1 MGADAGGSSLVNDA
15 KYAIRKVVQTPLEN
29 VATVRMIDIHV
40 RGAPGIGHRLRV
52 RNMTVADTVMIMSIR
67 QRHAAAV
74 GVAARTHITA
84 GERTA
89 WEEIVEDRATMGGF
103 VFGRGHRTNQMTR
116 REARAGAEAPI
127 IVPIIQNITASG
139 VEVGALNILTESV
152 HATVQPHIR
161 SPAPLR
167 LIHHVLRMV

>member
-74 GVAARTHITA
+74 GVTARTHITA
-84 GERTA
+84 GGGQLGKRSSRT
-89 WEEIVEDRATMGGF
+89 
-103 VFGRGHRTNQMTR
+103 GRQW
-116 REARAGAEAPI
+116 AGSCLAAVI
-127 IVPIIQNITASG
+127 G
-139 VEVGALNILTESV
+139 R
-152 HATVQPHIR
+152 IR
-161 SPAPLR
+161 
-167 LIHHVLRMV
+167 

>member
-1 MGADAGGSSLVNDA
+1 
-15 KYAIRKVVQTPLEN
+15 
-29 VATVRMIDIHV
+29 
-40 RGAPGIGHRLRV
+40 
-52 RNMTVADTVMIMSIR
+52 
-67 QRHAAAV
+67 
-74 GVAARTHITA
+74 
-84 GERTA
+84 
-89 WEEIVEDRATMGGF
+89 MGGF